1 MTLPSGRR
9 FPRKLSHNRRKR
21 QHHLVDANQVR
32 VRCHAAVRA
41 RLRESSACVRTWIC
55 PTPARQGSHCR
66 SAGCTTSRSSRRC
79 IAWLRRCDMVA
90 SRLHRTFGCPA
101 FCITPAHSG
110 PVTLPRAIPHMR
122 CACYHGRFRIC
133 CRAKQLYMRLLAGRD
148 LPFGQ
153 KFVLLLAN
161 SKLAGSSGSNA
172 AVKSRCSVPVRMC
185 VPARTKRHNW
195 ADLMRF
201 VF

>member
-90 SRLHRTFGCPA
+90 SRLHRTSGCPS
-101 FCITPAHSG
+101 FCSTPAHSG
-110 PVTLPRAIPHMR
+110 PITLPRAIPHMLLCVLPR
-122 CACYHGRFRIC
+122 PIPHMLSCEAVVHALACWTRPPFR
-133 CRAKQLYMRLLAGRD
+133 
-148 LPFGQ
+148 
-153 KFVLLLAN
+153 
-161 SKLAGSSGSNA
+161 SK
-172 AVKSRCSVPVRMC
+172 VRS
-185 VPARTKRHNW
+185 TY
-195 ADLMRF
+195 
-201 VF
+201 